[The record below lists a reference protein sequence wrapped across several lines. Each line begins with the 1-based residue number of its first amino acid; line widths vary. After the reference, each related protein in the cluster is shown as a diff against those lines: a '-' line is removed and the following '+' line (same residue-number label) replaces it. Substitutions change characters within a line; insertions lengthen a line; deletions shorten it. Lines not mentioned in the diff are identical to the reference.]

1 MRLFGADFTRGT
13 CVVDI
18 ASNASAVELVTV
30 SDCIKM
36 SLVAQHNKMFIVCAN
51 NHARLYKA
59 LSKLYYL
66 LRNA

>member
-1 MRLFGADFTRGT
+1 VA
-13 CVVDI
+13 I
-18 ASNASAVELVTV
+18 ANNASAVELVTV

-36 SLVAQHNKMFIVCAN
+36 SLVALHNKMFILCVN
-51 NHARLYKA
+51 NHARLYTA